1 MKAKELRD
9 LTIDELKQRDK
20 ELKEEQF
27 NLKFQAATSQL
38 SNTAKITKT
47 RKDVARVNTLI
58 KEKELK
64 GNNGIVKGSV

>member
-9 LTIDELKQRDK
+9 LTIEELKQRDK
-20 ELKEEQF
+20 ELREEQF

-38 SNTAKITKT
+38 SNTAKITQT

-58 KEKELK
+58 KEKDL
-64 GNNGIVKGSV
+64 NR

>member
-9 LTIDELKQRDK
+9 LTLDELKQRDK
-20 ELKEEQF
+20 ELREEQF

-38 SNTAKITKT
+38 SNTAKITQT

-58 KEKELK
+58 KEKDL
-64 GNNGIVKGSV
+64 NR

>member
-9 LTIDELKQRDK
+9 LTIDELKQRDE
-20 ELKEEQF
+20 ELREEHF

-38 SNTAKITKT
+38 SNTAKITQT

-58 KEKELK
+58 KEKDL
-64 GNNGIVKGSV
+64 NR

>member
-1 MKAKELRD
+1 MKTKELRD

-20 ELKEEQF
+20 ELREEQF

-38 SNTAKITKT
+38 SNTAKITQT

-58 KEKELK
+58 KEKDL
-64 GNNGIVKGSV
+64 NR

>member
-9 LTIDELKQRDK
+9 LTIDELKQREK
-20 ELKEEQF
+20 ELREEQF
-27 NLKFQAATSQL
+27 NLKFQAVTSQL
-38 SNTAKITKT
+38 SNTAKITET

>member
-9 LTIDELKQRDK
+9 LTIDELKQREK
-20 ELKEEQF
+20 ELREEQF
-27 NLKFQAATSQL
+27 NLKFQAVTSQL
-38 SNTAKITKT
+38 SNTAKITET
-47 RKDVARVNTLI
+47 RKDVARVYTLI